1 LNGGENISKDVRVN
15 QMIRVKEVRL
25 IDEDGKQIGLVP
37 VQEAI
42 LMAKERGYDL
52 VEVAPNANPPVCRI
66 VDYGKYKYQLS
77 KKHTA
82 KRTTD
87 VKEVK
92 IRPHITEHDLGLKA
106 KNIRRFLDE
115 GDKAK
120 IIMHF
125 RGREIVRP
133 EIGMKVFD
141 KLIEMITGKYSI
153 ELQPKLEGNHII
165 MVVAPSSK

>member
-1 LNGGENISKDVRVN
+1 
-15 QMIRVKEVRL
+15 MIRAKEVRL
-25 IDEDGKQIGLVP
+25 IDEEGKQIGLVP
-37 VQEAI
+37 IQEAI
-42 LMAKERGYDL
+42 SMAKDRGYDL
-52 VEVAPNANPPVCRI
+52 VEVAPNANPPVCKI
-66 VDYGKYKYQLS
+66 VDYGKYKYQIS

-82 KRTTD
+82 KKTTD

-92 IRPHITEHDLGLKA
+92 IRPHISEHDLTLKA

-120 IIMHF
+120 VIMYF

-133 EIGMKVFD
+133 EIGMKVFE
-141 KLIEMITGKYSI
+141 KLIELITGKFSI
-153 ELQPKLEGNHII
+153 EIQPRLEGNHIV

>member
-1 LNGGENISKDVRVN
+1 
-15 QMIRVKEVRL
+15 MIRAKEIRL
-25 IDEDGKQIGLVP
+25 IDEEGKQVGVIS
-37 VQEAI
+37 VQEA
-42 LMAKERGYDL
+42 LRTARERGYDL

-77 KKHTA
+77 KKHSA
-82 KRTTD
+82 KRTVD

-92 IRPHITEHDLGLKA
+92 IRPHISEHDLSLKV

-125 RGREIVRP
+125 RGREIVRT
-133 EIGMKVFD
+133 EIGMKVFQ
-141 KLIEMITGKYSI
+141 KLIEMLTGKYTI

-165 MVVAPSSK
+165 MVIAPGSK

>member
-1 LNGGENISKDVRVN
+1 
-15 QMIRVKEVRL
+15 MIRAKEVRL
-25 IDEDGKQIGLVP
+25 IDEEGKQVGLIP

-42 LMAKERGYDL
+42 QMAKGRGYDL

-77 KKHTA
+77 KKHTS
-82 KRTTD
+82 KRTSD

-92 IRPHITEHDLGLKA
+92 LRPHITEHDLGLKA
-106 KNIRRFLDE
+106 NNIRRFLDD

-125 RGREIVRP
+125 RGREIIRP
-133 EIGMKVFD
+133 EIGMKVFE
-141 KLIEMITGKYSI
+141 KLIGLITGKYSI
-153 ELQPKLEGNHII
+153 ELQPRLEGKQII
-165 MVVAPSSK
+165 MVIAPSSK

>member
-1 LNGGENISKDVRVN
+1 
-15 QMIRVKEVRL
+15 MIRAKEVRL
-25 IDEDGKQIGLVP
+25 IDEEGKQVGLIP

-42 LMAKERGYDL
+42 KLAKERGYDL

-77 KKHTA
+77 KKHTS

-87 VKEVK
+87 VKEIK

-106 KNIRRFLDE
+106 KNIMRFLDE

-120 IIMHF
+120 VIMHF
-125 RGREIVRP
+125 RGREIVRR
-133 EIGMKVFD
+133 EAGMKVFE
-141 KLIEMITGKYSI
+141 KLTELITGKYNI
-153 ELQPKLEGNHII
+153 ELQPKHEGNHII
-165 MVVAPSSK
+165 MVIAPSSK